1 MNLWHMNTIDASPS
15 DGESGQSGEVFNNV
29 CVRIEREKQII
40 GVRKEPSRENMEASI
55 RDVPHAPSDA
65 SKPKLTAPAPTP
77 ALGPPD
83 SSDLNAPASG
93 HGTAMTITEPL
104 AIDDHADVQ

>member
-40 GVRKEPSRENMEASI
+40 GVRKEPSRENMETSI
-55 RDVPHAPSDA
+55 GDVPHAPSDA
-65 SKPKLTAPAPTP
+65 SKPKTDCSC
-77 ALGPPD
+77 PD
-83 SSDLNAPASG
+83 PSTGASR
-93 HGTAMTITEPL
+93 L
-104 AIDDHADVQ
+104 L